1 LLDFG
6 VLAVKHLVFN
16 FLAIGSLDHATR
28 GEVFEGLGLTVGFAF
43 VFFGNL
49 FSDGPFWALRAG

>member
-1 LLDFG
+1 M
-6 VLAVKHLVFN
+6 FN